1 MNTANTAAVAISELN
16 YGSDFTESLEILSND
31 DLIDSTYNNIT
42 QLLSILVLR
51 KHKVPYTL
59 YQLKYVEKI
68 LKQFISVDEYYEKY
82 TPQQLEFLNKLPSI
96 FGNHELKQF
105 NIGQHYPIPG
115 YEHRYFV
122 MAPIDTQVAFIYEY
136 TGLDDDDYDMVPIDW
151 VTGNT
156 GHVNVTLYDEDNFPN
171 TVAIYSAIVCAY
183 TQQPIPKTGNV
194 TDHRNQNPMDCR
206 LKNLEVK
213 SSQDNAENTHDT
225 FQVLPRHDLP
235 NDFKRVTIEK
245 RTGKRN
251 KDASITIAKLVNN
264 KIIRQ
269 PRTYTELFED
279 NEWYYSN
286 STHMLFRYVNDD
298 KTMCKVFIPYPNP
311 HTGKEYFTI
320 PNKEIYPH
328 KIPYYDNKSK
338 LQYKYINNVCVF
350 TLRDI
355 RRCDNGY
362 SDKYDTEC
370 WLMDSENKIP
380 YVPIDTYKTT
390 SRGEKT
396 LKVADMLEY
405 FNKKYGDIVFTDMYR
420 DDDDNF
426 YIKSCVQYYKLILD
440 DGKFIISGKPYNPSK
455 FYALNELKDTNE
467 LK

>member
-1 MNTANTAAVAISELN
+1 MASANVAAFAVSELN
-16 YGSDFTESLEILSND
+16 YGSEFTETLEILTND
-31 DLIDSTYNNIT
+31 DLINNTHDNIIEM
-42 QLLSILVLR
+42 LNILVSR

-59 YQLKYVEKI
+59 YQLKYIEKI
-68 LKQFISVDEYYEKY
+68 LKHNLMVDEYYKKY

-105 NIGQHYPIPG
+105 NIDQHYPIPG

-122 MAPIDTQVAFIYEY
+122 MAPIDPQVAFIYEY
-136 TGLDDDDYDMVPIDW
+136 IGPDDNDYEMVPIDW

-183 TQQPIPKTGNV
+183 TGESIPKTGDV
-194 TDHRNQNPMDCR
+194 TDHRDQNPMDCR

-213 SSQDNAENTHDT
+213 TSQDNAENTHDT

-251 KDASITIAKLVNN
+251 KDACITITKLVNK
-264 KIIRQ
+264 KIVKQ

-279 NEWYYSN
+279 GEWYYSN

-311 HTGKEYFTI
+311 HTNKEYFTI

-328 KIPYYDNKSK
+328 KIPYYDNKGK

-350 TLRDI
+350 TTKDI
-355 RRCDNGY
+355 RRYDNGY

-370 WLMDSENKIP
+370 CLMDSGNVIA
-380 YVPIDTYKTT
+380 YVPIDSYKTT
-390 SRGEKT
+390 SRGVKT
-396 LKVADMLEY
+396 LKVADILDY
-405 FNKKYGDIVFTDMYR
+405 FNKKYGDIVFTAMYR
-420 DDDDNF
+420 DYGSNDF
-426 YIKSCVQYYKLILD
+426 YIKSYMQYYKLISY
-440 DGKFIISGKPYNPSK
+440 DGKFTIGGKPYNPSK
-455 FYALNELKDTNE
+455 FYASNENKDE
-467 LK
+467 